1 MKLYSYAPV
10 GEKSVKHYSKVAKN
24 ITCCATIS
32 DKKVELLRFFYGGGT
47 KNEVFEEY
55 FEELTA
61 TLLRNYPDKKILIVM
76 DNYRPH
82 KSCFILKI
90 MQYYP

>member
-1 MKLYSYAPV
+1 
-10 GEKSVKHYSKVAKN
+10 
-24 ITCCATIS
+24 
-32 DKKVELLRFFYGGGT
+32 VELLRFFYGGGT

-61 TLLRNYPDKKILIVM
+61 TLIRNYPEKKILIVM
-76 DNYRPH
+76 DNYWPH